1 MEEIMARIGV
11 DVGGTNT
18 DLVLECAKGVF
29 YHKVPTTLK
38 NQSIGVVEGVQGICR
53 KAGIA
58 PSEVETIVHG
68 TTTAT
73 NITIEHN
80 GAECG
85 MITTEGFR
93 DILHIGRHKRPYNFS
108 LHFDVPWQSQPLV
121 KRRNRIAVAE
131 RILPHKGEI
140 ATPLDEQAV
149 RDACALFKKRGI
161 NSVVIG
167 FMFAFLNDA
176 HEVRA
181 KEIVLEEMP
190 EAYVT
195 LSSEVAK
202 VMREYER
209 FSTAAM
215 NSYVGPKTAFYLRDL
230 DSRLREAGVTS
241 KLRIMQ
247 SNGGVSTV
255 DACAKRP
262 IRILMSGPAG
272 GVIGGASEGEMA
284 GEANIITVDIGGT
297 SADISTIPA
306 GAVKIMNPR
315 DTYVSGHPVLT
326 PMIDLVTIGA
336 GGGSVAYI
344 DEAGAFHVGPRS
356 AGSEPGPACYGR
368 GGTEPTVTDAQI
380 VLGRLDPDMA
390 LGGDLKLD
398 ARLSYK
404 AIEEKIAK
412 PMGMTVKEAALGI
425 IRIINNNMALAIRSN
440 SVARGIDPREFSI
453 MPFGGAGP
461 LHGVALAEAMACKVV
476 IVPVAPGITAAVGL
490 LKTDLQ
496 YEHTE
501 AVIVELVKA
510 GEAEF
515 ARINAAVVALRE
527 KVQAELDND
536 GVARDR
542 QTITVIA
549 ECRYHGQGFELRA
562 TMPDGPVH
570 AGNVHV
576 IADGFHDQHQK
587 DYGYSY
593 RKAEVELIT
602 LRAIGSAAVRRIE
615 IPTIQVT
622 DASSIDRALMFV
634 RATTFDDGR
643 TLDTPRYDRAKLY
656 AGDLVPGPALLHQH
670 NATTLVPPGYVAET
684 LDYGNTRIRLIG
696 A

>member
-1 MEEIMARIGV
+1 MARIGV

-18 DLVLECAKGVF
+18 DLVLECAKGVY

-38 NQSIGVVEGVQGICR
+38 NQSIGVVEGVKGICR
-53 KAGIA
+53 LADIDPA
-58 PSEVETIVHG
+58 EVEMIVHG

-85 MITTEGFR
+85 MLTTEGFR

-131 RILPHKGEI
+131 RILPPNGEV
-140 ATPLDEQAV
+140 AVPLDEEAV
-149 RDACALFKKRGI
+149 RAACALFRKRGI
-161 NSVVIG
+161 NSIVIG

-176 HEVRA
+176 HERRA
-181 KEIVLEEMP
+181 KEIVLEELP
-190 EAYVT
+190 DAYIT
-195 LSSEVAK
+195 LSSEVAN

-215 NSYVGPKTAFYLRDL
+215 NSYVGPKTSYYLRDL

-255 DACAKRP
+255 EACAKRP

-272 GVIGGASEGEMA
+272 GVIGGASEGVMA
-284 GEANIITVDIGGT
+284 GVGDVITVDIGGT
-297 SADISTIPA
+297 SADISTIP
-306 GAVKIMNPR
+306 GGVVKIMNPR
-315 DTYVSGHPVLT
+315 DTYVGGHPVLT

-398 ARLSYK
+398 ADLAYK
-404 AIEEKIAK
+404 AVEEKIAG
-412 PMGMTVKEAALGI
+412 PLGMSVRDAALGI
-425 IRIINNNMALAIRSN
+425 IKIINSNMALAIRSN
-440 SVARGIDPREFSI
+440 SVARGIDPRGFSI

-461 LHGVALAEAMACKVV
+461 LHGVALCEAMSARDV

-501 AVIVELVKA
+501 AVIVELNKA
-510 GEAEF
+510 TPDQF
-515 ARINAAVVALRE
+515 DRINAAVAALRGQ
-527 KVQAELDND
+527 VQAELDND
-536 GVARDR
+536 GIPRD
-542 QTITVIA
+542 QQNVTVVA

-562 TMPDGPVH
+562 DMPDGPVT
-570 AGNVHV
+570 
-576 IADGFHDQHQK
+576 ADNRHIITDSFHDQHQL

-593 RKAEVELIT
+593 RDAEVELIT
-602 LRAIGSAAVRRIE
+602 LRAIASASVRRID
-615 IPTIQVT
+615 IPTIDAT
-622 DASSIDRALMFV
+622 DGSSTDRALMFV
-634 RATTFDDGR
+634 RTTTFDDGR
-643 TLDTPRYDRAKLY
+643 TLETPRYDRTKLL
-656 AGDLVPGPALLHQH
+656 AGDRIEGPAILHQH
-670 NATTLVPPGYVAET
+670 NATTLVPPGWVAET
-684 LDYGNTRIRLIG
+684 LDYGNTRIRPVG

>member
-1 MEEIMARIGV
+1 MARIGV

-18 DLVLECAKGVF
+18 DLVLECAGGVF

-38 NQSIGVVEGVQGICR
+38 NQSIGVVQGVQGICA
-53 KAGIA
+53 KAGI
-58 PSEVETIVHG
+58 PTSEVETIVHG

-131 RILPHKGEI
+131 RILPPSGDI
-140 ATPLDEQAV
+140 AIPLDEAAV
-149 RDACALFKKRGI
+149 RAACAVFKRRGI

-181 KEIVLEEMP
+181 REIVLEEMP
-190 EAYVT
+190 DAYIT
-195 LSSEVAK
+195 LSSDVAK

-215 NSYVGPKTAFYLRDL
+215 NCYVGPKTAFYLRDL

-272 GVIGGASEGEMA
+272 GVIGGASEGAMA

-297 SADISTIPA
+297 SADISTIP
-306 GAVKIMNPR
+306 GGTVKIMNPR

-336 GGGSVAYI
+336 GGGSVAFI

-398 ARLSYK
+398 ASLSFK
-404 AIEEKIAK
+404 AIEDKIAR
-412 PMGMTVKEAALGI
+412 PLGLSVKDAALGI
-425 IRIINNNMALAIRSN
+425 IKIINNNMALAIRSN
-440 SVARGIDPREFSI
+440 SVARGVDPREFSI

-461 LHGVALAEAMACKVV
+461 LHGVALAEAMACKDV

-501 AVIVELVKA
+501 AVIVELNRA
-510 GEAEF
+510 TDGDF
-515 ARINAAVVALRE
+515 TRINAAVSLLRE
-527 KVQAELDND
+527 RVQAELDGD
-536 GVARDR
+536 GIARD
-542 QTITVIA
+542 QQKVTVIA
-549 ECRYHGQGFELRA
+549 ECRYQGQGFELRA
-562 TMPDGPVH
+562 AMPEGAVTAENRH
-570 AGNVHV
+570 L
-576 IADGFHDQHQK
+576 IADSFHDQHHQ

-602 LRAIGSAAVRRIE
+602 LRAIGTASVPRIE
-615 IPTIQVT
+615 IPTIAKT
-622 DASSIDRALMFV
+622 DGSSIDRALMFV
-634 RATTFDDGR
+634 RPTTFDDGR
-643 TLDTPRYDRAKLY
+643 TLDTPRYDRTKLM
-656 AGDLVPGPALLHQH
+656 AGDVVPGPALLHQH
-670 NATTLVPPGYVAET
+670 NATTLIPPGYVAET
-684 LDYGNTRIRLIG
+684 LDYGNTRIRPVG

>member
-1 MEEIMARIGV
+1 MARIGV

-18 DLVLECAKGVF
+18 DLVLECAKGVY

-38 NQSIGVVEGVQGICR
+38 NQSIGVVEGVKGICR
-53 KAGIA
+53 LADIDPA
-58 PSEVETIVHG
+58 EVEMIVHG

-85 MITTEGFR
+85 MLTTEGFR

-131 RILPHKGEI
+131 RILPPNGEV
-140 ATPLDEQAV
+140 AVPLDEEAV
-149 RDACALFKKRGI
+149 RAACALFRKRSI
-161 NSVVIG
+161 NSIVIG
-167 FMFAFLNDA
+167 FMFAFLNDT
-176 HEVRA
+176 HERRA
-181 KEIVLEEMP
+181 KKIVLEELP
-190 EAYVT
+190 DAYVT
-195 LSSEVAK
+195 LSSEVAN

-215 NSYVGPKTAFYLRDL
+215 NSYVGPKTSYYLRDL

-255 DACAKRP
+255 EACAKRP

-272 GVIGGASEGEMA
+272 GVIGGASEGVMA
-284 GEANIITVDIGGT
+284 GVGDVITVDIGGT
-297 SADISTIPA
+297 SADISTIPG

-315 DTYVSGHPVLT
+315 DTYVGGHPVLT

-368 GGTEPTVTDAQI
+368 GGIEPTVTDAQI

-398 ARLSYK
+398 ADLARK
-404 AIEEKIAK
+404 AVEEKIAK
-412 PMGMTVKEAALGI
+412 PLGMSVRDAALGI
-425 IRIINNNMALAIRSN
+425 IKIINSNMALAIRSN
-440 SVARGIDPREFSI
+440 SVARGIDPRGFSI

-461 LHGVALAEAMACKVV
+461 LHGVALCEAMSAKDV

-501 AVIVELVKA
+501 AVIVELNKA
-510 GEAEF
+510 TSDHF
-515 ARINAAVVALRE
+515 DRINTAVAALRE
-527 KVQAELDND
+527 QVQAELDND
-536 GVARDR
+536 AIPRD
-542 QTITVIA
+542 QQSVTVVA

-562 TMPDGPVH
+562 DMPEGPVT
-570 AGNVHV
+570 ADNRHV
-576 IADGFHDQHQK
+576 ITDSFHDQHQL

-593 RKAEVELIT
+593 RNAEVELIT
-602 LRAIGSAAVRRIE
+602 LRAIASASVRRID
-615 IPTIQVT
+615 IPTIGAT
-622 DASSIDRALMFV
+622 DGSSTDRALMFV
-634 RATTFDDGR
+634 RTTTFDDGR
-643 TLDTPRYDRAKLY
+643 TLETPRYDRTKLL
-656 AGDLVPGPALLHQH
+656 AGDRIEGPAILHQH
-670 NATTLVPPGYVAET
+670 NATTLVPPGWVAET
-684 LDYGNTRIRLIG
+684 LDYGNTRIRPVG

>member
-1 MEEIMARIGV
+1 MARIGV

-18 DLVLECAKGVF
+18 DLVLECAGGVF

-38 NQSIGVVEGVQGICR
+38 NQSIGVVQGVQGICA
-53 KAGIA
+53 KAGI
-58 PSEVETIVHG
+58 PTSEVETIVHG

-80 GAECG
+80 GADCG

-121 KRRNRIAVAE
+121 KRRNRISVAE
-131 RILPHKGEI
+131 RVLPPTGEVV
-140 ATPLDEQAV
+140 TPLDEAAV
-149 RDACALFKKRGI
+149 RAACAVFKRRGI

-181 KEIVLEEMP
+181 KEIVLQEMP
-190 EAYVT
+190 DAYVT

-215 NSYVGPKTAFYLRDL
+215 NCYVGPKTAFYLRDL

-272 GVIGGASEGEMA
+272 GVIGGASEGAMA

-297 SADISTIPA
+297 SADISTIP
-306 GAVKIMNPR
+306 GGVVKIMNPR

-336 GGGSVAYI
+336 GGGSVAFI

-398 ARLSYK
+398 ASLSFK
-404 AIEEKIAK
+404 AIEDKIAR
-412 PMGMTVKEAALGI
+412 PLGLSVTDAALGI

-440 SVARGIDPREFSI
+440 SVARGIDPRAFSI

-461 LHGVALAEAMACKVV
+461 LHGVALAEAMACKDV

-501 AVIVELVKA
+501 AVIVELNRA
-510 GEAEF
+510 TDADF
-515 ARINAAVVALRE
+515 ARINAAVSLLRE
-527 KVQAELDND
+527 RVQAELDGD
-536 GVARDR
+536 GIARDQ
-542 QTITVIA
+542 QTVTVIA
-549 ECRYHGQGFELRA
+549 ECRYQGQGFELRA
-562 TMPDGPVH
+562 AMPEGAVTAENRH
-570 AGNVHV
+570 L
-576 IADGFHDQHQK
+576 IADSFHDQHQQ

-593 RKAEVELIT
+593 RTAEVELIT
-602 LRAIGSAAVRRIE
+602 LRAIGSATVRRIE
-615 IPTIQVT
+615 IPTISKT
-622 DASSIDRALMFV
+622 DGSSIDRALMFV
-634 RATTFDDGR
+634 RPTTFDDGR
-643 TLDTPRYDRAKLY
+643 RLDTPRYDRTKLL
-656 AGDLVPGPALLHQH
+656 AGDRVPGPALLHQH
-670 NATTLVPPGYVAET
+670 NATTLIPPGYVAET
-684 LDYGNTRIRLIG
+684 LDYGNTRIRPVG

>member
-1 MEEIMARIGV
+1 MARIGV

-18 DLVLECAKGVF
+18 DLVLECSKGVF

-38 NQSIGVVEGVQGICR
+38 NQSIGVVDGVRGICR
-53 KAGIA
+53 MAGIEPA
-58 PSEVETIVHG
+58 EVEMIVHG

-80 GAECG
+80 GSECG
-85 MITTEGFR
+85 MLTTEGFR
-93 DILHIGRHKRPYNFS
+93 DVLHIGRHKRPYNFS

-131 RILPHKGEI
+131 RILPPHGDV
-140 ATPLDEQAV
+140 AVPLDEDAV
-149 RDACALFKKRGI
+149 RAACALFRKRGI

-167 FMFAFLNDA
+167 FMFAFLNDT
-176 HEVRA
+176 HERRA
-181 KEIVLEEMP
+181 KEIVLEELP
-190 EAYVT
+190 DAYVT
-195 LSSEVAK
+195 LSSEVAN

-230 DSRLREAGVTS
+230 EAKLGEAGVTS

-255 DACAKRP
+255 EACAKRP

-284 GEANIITVDIGGT
+284 GVPNIITVDIGGT

-306 GAVKIMNPR
+306 GTVKIMNPR

-344 DEAGAFHVGPRS
+344 DEAGAFNVGPRS

-368 GGTEPTVTDAQI
+368 GGVEPTVTDAQI

-398 ARLSYK
+398 ASLSHK

-412 PMGMTVKEAALGI
+412 PLGMTVKEAALGI
-425 IRIINNNMALAIRSN
+425 IKIINNNMALAIRSN
-440 SVARGIDPREFSI
+440 SVARGIDPRDFSI

-461 LHGVALAEAMACKVV
+461 LHGVALAEAMSARDV

-490 LKTDLQ
+490 LKTDLL

-501 AVIVELVKA
+501 AVIVELNKA
-510 GEAEF
+510 SDDQI
-515 ARINAAVVALRE
+515 ARINAAVASLRE
-527 KVQAELDND
+527 RVQAELDAD
-536 GVARDR
+536 GIDR
-542 QTITVIA
+542 TQQRISVVA

-562 TMPDGPVH
+562 TMPEGAVTQ
-570 AGNVHV
+570 ANKSAITGS
-576 IADGFHDQHQK
+576 FHDQHQL

-593 RKAEVELIT
+593 RDAEVELIT
-602 LRAIGSAAVRRIE
+602 LRAIGSASVRRIE
-615 IPTIQVT
+615 IPTIAAT
-622 DASSIDRALMFV
+622 DGSSPDRALMFV
-634 RATTFDDGR
+634 RPTTFDDGR
-643 TLDTPRYDRAKLY
+643 TLETPRYDRTKLL
-656 AGDLVPGPALLHQH
+656 AGDKVQGPAILHQH

-684 LDYGNTRIRLIG
+684 LDYGNTRIRPLG
-696 A
+696 AA

>member
-1 MEEIMARIGV
+1 MARIGV

-18 DLVLECAKGVF
+18 DLVLECAGGVF

-38 NQSIGVVEGVQGICR
+38 NQSIGVVQGVQGICAM
-53 KAGIA
+53 AGI
-58 PSEVETIVHG
+58 PTSEVETIVHG

-80 GAECG
+80 GADCG

-131 RILPHKGEI
+131 RILPPTGEI
-140 ATPLDEQAV
+140 ATPLDESAV
-149 RDACALFKKRGI
+149 RAACAVFKRRGI

-181 KEIVLEEMP
+181 REIVLEEMP
-190 EAYVT
+190 DAYIT
-195 LSSEVAK
+195 LSSDVAK

-215 NSYVGPKTAFYLRDL
+215 NCYVGPKTAFYLRDL

-272 GVIGGASEGEMA
+272 GVIGGASEGAMA

-297 SADISTIPA
+297 SADISTIP
-306 GAVKIMNPR
+306 GGLVKIMNPR
-315 DTYVSGHPVLT
+315 DTFVSGHPVLT

-336 GGGSVAYI
+336 GGGSVAFI

-398 ARLSYK
+398 ASLSFK
-404 AIEEKIAK
+404 AIEEKIAR
-412 PMGMTVKEAALGI
+412 PLGLSVTDAALGI
-425 IRIINNNMALAIRSN
+425 IKIINNNMALAIRSN
-440 SVARGIDPREFSI
+440 SVARGIDPRAFSI

-461 LHGVALAEAMACKVV
+461 LHGVALAEAMACKDV

-501 AVIVELVKA
+501 AVIVELNRA
-510 GEAEF
+510 TEGDF
-515 ARINAAVVALRE
+515 ARINAAVSLLRE
-527 KVQAELDND
+527 RVQAELDGD
-536 GVARDR
+536 GIARD
-542 QTITVIA
+542 QQKVTVIA
-549 ECRYHGQGFELRA
+549 ECRYQGQGFELRA
-562 TMPDGPVH
+562 AMPDGAVT
-570 AGNVHV
+570 AENRQV
-576 IADGFHDQHQK
+576 IADSFHDQHHQ

-602 LRAIGSAAVRRIE
+602 LRAIGTASVPRIE
-615 IPTIQVT
+615 IPTIAKT
-622 DASSIDRALMFV
+622 DGSSIDRALMFV
-634 RATTFDDGR
+634 RPTTFDDGR
-643 TLDTPRYDRAKLY
+643 TLETPRYDRTKLM
-656 AGDLVPGPALLHQH
+656 AGDVVPGPALLHQH
-670 NATTLVPPGYVAET
+670 NATTLIPPGYVAET
-684 LDYGNTRIRLIG
+684 LDYGNTRIRPVG
-696 A
+696 V

>member
-1 MEEIMARIGV
+1 MARIGV

-38 NQSIGVVEGVQGICR
+38 NQSIGVVDGVKGICSL
-53 KAGIA
+53 AGIDTA
-58 PSEVETIVHG
+58 EVEVIVHG

-80 GAECG
+80 GSETG
-85 MITTEGFR
+85 MLTTRGFR

-108 LHFDVPWQSQPLV
+108 LHFMVPWQSQPLV
-121 KRRNRIAVAE
+121 KRRNRIAVSE
-131 RILPHKGEI
+131 RILPPHGEVEH
-140 ATPLDEQAV
+140 ALDEDEV
-149 RDACALFKKRGI
+149 REAARLFKRRGV

-176 HEVRA
+176 HERRA

-195 LSSEVAK
+195 LSSEVAN

-215 NSYVGPKTAFYLRDL
+215 NCYVGPKTAFYLRDL
-230 DSRLREAGVTS
+230 EAKLREAGLSS

-255 DACAKRP
+255 EACAARP
-262 IRILMSGPAG
+262 VRILMSGPAG

-284 GEANIITVDIGGT
+284 GVKNIITVDIGGT
-297 SADISTIPA
+297 SADISTIPD
-306 GAVKIMNPR
+306 GRVKIMNPR

-336 GGGSVAYI
+336 GGGSVAFI
-344 DEAGAFHVGPRS
+344 DEAGAFNVGPRS

-380 VLGRLDPDMA
+380 VLGRLDPDHA
-390 LGGDLKLD
+390 LGGDLRLD
-398 ARLSYK
+398 PELSHK

-412 PMGMTVKEAALGI
+412 PLGLSVKDAALGI
-425 IRIINNNMALAIRSN
+425 IKIINNNMALAIRSN
-440 SVARGIDPREFSI
+440 SVARGVDPRQFSI
-453 MPFGGAGP
+453 LPFGGAGP
-461 LHGVALAEAMACKVV
+461 LHGVALAEAISAKDV

-496 YEHTE
+496 YEDTE
-501 AVIVELVKA
+501 AVIVELNA
-510 GEAEF
+510 ATEAQIE
-515 ARINAAVVALRE
+515 RINRAAEALRDR
-527 KVQAELDND
+527 VIGQLDDDGIARELQSIE
-536 GVARDR
+536 V
-542 QTITVIA
+542 VA

-562 TMPDGPVH
+562 AMPDGPVTL
-570 AGNVHV
+570 ANKSV
-576 IADGFHDQHQK
+576 ISSSFHDQHQL

-593 RKAEVELIT
+593 RDQEVELIT
-602 LRAIGSAAVRRIE
+602 LRAIGRASVERLNVPKIR
-615 IPTIQVT
+615 QT
-622 DASSIDRALMFV
+622 DGSGIDRALMFV
-634 RATTFDDGR
+634 RTTTFDDGR
-643 TLDTPRYDRAKLY
+643 TLETPRYDRSKLY
-656 AGDLVPGPALLHQH
+656 AGDKVPGPAILIQH
-670 NATTLVPPGYVAET
+670 DSTTLVPPDYVAET
-684 LDYGNTRIRLIG
+684 LEYGNTRVHRAG
-696 A
+696 VA

>member
-1 MEEIMARIGV
+1 MARIGV

-18 DLVLECAKGVF
+18 DLVLECTKGVF

-38 NQSIGVVEGVQGICR
+38 NQSIGVVQGVQGICNM
-53 KAGIA
+53 AGIDPA
-58 PSEVETIVHG
+58 EVDVIVHG

-80 GAECG
+80 GSECG

-121 KRRNRIAVAE
+121 KRRNRISVRE
-131 RILPHKGEI
+131 RILPPTGEI
-140 ATPLDEQAV
+140 ETPLDEQAV
-149 RDACALFKKRGI
+149 RDACAVFRKRGI

-167 FMFAFLNDA
+167 FMFAFLNDS
-176 HEVRA
+176 HERRA

-190 EAYVT
+190 DAYVT
-195 LSSEVAK
+195 LSSEVAN

-215 NSYVGPKTAFYLRDL
+215 NCYVGPKTAFYLRDL
-230 DSRLREAGVTS
+230 DARLREAGVMS

-255 DACAKRP
+255 EACAKRP

-272 GVIGGASEGEMA
+272 GVIGGASEGGMA
-284 GEANIITVDIGGT
+284 GVANIITVDIGGT

-306 GAVKIMNPR
+306 GEVKIMNPR

-336 GGGSVAYI
+336 GGGSVAFI

-368 GGTEPTVTDAQI
+368 GGVEPTVTDAQI

-398 ARLSYK
+398 ASLSYK
-404 AIEEKIAK
+404 AIEEKIAR
-412 PMGMTVKEAALGI
+412 PLGMTVKEAALGI
-425 IRIINNNMALAIRSN
+425 IKIINNNMALAIRSN
-440 SVARGIDPREFSI
+440 SVARGVDPREFSI

-461 LHGVALAEAMACKVV
+461 LHGVALAEAMACRDV

-501 AVIVELVKA
+501 AVIVELNKA
-510 GEAEF
+510 GAAEF
-515 ARINAAVVALRE
+515 ARINAATAALRDRVTE
-527 KVQAELDND
+527 ELDSD
-536 GVARDR
+536 GIPRDQQR
-542 QTITVIA
+542 LTVVA

-562 TMPDGPVH
+562 DMPVGAVT
-570 AGNVHV
+570 AANVKT
-576 IADGFHDQHQK
+576 IADSFHDQHQQ

-593 RKAEVELIT
+593 RDAEVELIT
-602 LRAIGSAAVRRIE
+602 LRAIGSASVRRIE
-615 IPTIQVT
+615 IPTIAKT
-622 DASSIDRALMFV
+622 DGSSIDRALMFV

-643 TLDTPRYDRAKLY
+643 TLETPRYDRTKLF
-656 AGDLVPGPALLHQH
+656 AGDRVPGPALLHQH

-684 LDYGNTRIRLIG
+684 LDYGNTRIRAIG

>member
-1 MEEIMARIGV
+1 MARIGV

-18 DLVLECAKGVF
+18 DLVLECTKGVF

-38 NQSIGVVEGVQGICR
+38 NQSIGVVQGVQGICNM
-53 KAGIA
+53 AGIDPA
-58 PSEVETIVHG
+58 EVDVIVHG

-80 GAECG
+80 GSECG

-121 KRRNRIAVAE
+121 KRRNRISVRE
-131 RILPHKGEI
+131 RILPPTGEI
-140 ATPLDEQAV
+140 ETPLDEQAV
-149 RDACALFKKRGI
+149 RDACAVFRKRGI

-167 FMFAFLNDA
+167 FMFAFLNDS
-176 HEVRA
+176 HERRA

-190 EAYVT
+190 DAYVT
-195 LSSEVAK
+195 LSSEVAN

-215 NSYVGPKTAFYLRDL
+215 NCYVGPKTAFYLRDL
-230 DSRLREAGVTS
+230 DARLREAGVMS

-255 DACAKRP
+255 EACAKRP

-272 GVIGGASEGEMA
+272 GVIGGASEGGMA
-284 GEANIITVDIGGT
+284 GVANIITVDIGGT

-306 GAVKIMNPR
+306 GEVKIMNPR

-336 GGGSVAYI
+336 GGGSVAFI

-368 GGTEPTVTDAQI
+368 GGVEPTVTDAQI

-398 ARLSYK
+398 ASLSYK
-404 AIEEKIAK
+404 AIEEKIAR
-412 PMGMTVKEAALGI
+412 PLGMTVKEAALGI
-425 IRIINNNMALAIRSN
+425 IKIINNNMALAIRSN
-440 SVARGIDPREFSI
+440 SVARGVDPREFSI

-461 LHGVALAEAMACKVV
+461 LHGVALAEAMACRDV

-501 AVIVELVKA
+501 AVIVELNKA
-510 GEAEF
+510 GVAEF
-515 ARINAAVVALRE
+515 ARINAATAALRDRVTE
-527 KVQAELDND
+527 ELDSD
-536 GVARDR
+536 GIPRDQQR
-542 QTITVIA
+542 LTVVA

-562 TMPDGPVH
+562 DMPVGAVT
-570 AGNVHV
+570 AANVKT
-576 IADGFHDQHQK
+576 IADSFHDQHQQ

-593 RKAEVELIT
+593 RDAEVELIT
-602 LRAIGSAAVRRIE
+602 LRAIGSASVRRIE
-615 IPTIQVT
+615 IPTIAKT
-622 DASSIDRALMFV
+622 DGSSIDRALMFV

-643 TLDTPRYDRAKLY
+643 TLETPRYDRTKLF
-656 AGDLVPGPALLHQH
+656 AGDRVPGPALLHQH

-684 LDYGNTRIRLIG
+684 LDYGNTRIRAIG